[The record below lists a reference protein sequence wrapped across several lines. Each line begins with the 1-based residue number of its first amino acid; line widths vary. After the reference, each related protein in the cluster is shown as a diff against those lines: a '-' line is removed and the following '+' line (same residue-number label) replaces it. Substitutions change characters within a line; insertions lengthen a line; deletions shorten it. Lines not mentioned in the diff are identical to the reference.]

1 MAGVQ
6 VRITKPE
13 FNLREKLNKL
23 DYGRVPYEKMPA
35 GTVIQH
41 VFNHNAGTNHL
52 TTTNSSFTDLSFS
65 VSISPLFSDSLMLIE
80 YSSLGQQPNTAVGAS
95 AVTIYRD
102 NTTNIGSTSHSAM
115 GLAVVGE
122 FGNTSTGGGIYVT
135 APINF
140 FVYDTPNTT
149 STTKYSIYGRTTSSG
164 TAYIAHSGVS
174 RTLSVKEIKQ

>member
-1 MAGVQ
+1 MTT

-41 VFNHNAGTNHL
+41 VFNHDGGTSHL
-52 TTTNSSFTDLSFS
+52 STTSGSFVDLSFS
-65 VSISPLFSDSLMLIE
+65 VSISPLFSDSIMLIE
-80 YSSLGQQPNTAVGAS
+80 WSALGQQPNTAVAAS
-95 AVTIYRD
+95 AVTIYKN
-102 NTTNIGSTSHSAM
+102 NTTDIGSTVNSSM

-122 FGNTSTGGGIYVT
+122 FGSNGGIYVT

-149 STTKYSIYGRTTSSG
+149 STTKYSIYGRTTGSG
-164 TAYIAHSGVS
+164 IAYISHSGVS
-174 RTLSVKEIKQ
+174 RTLSVKEIRQ

>member
-1 MAGVQ
+1 MTT

-41 VFNHNAGTNHL
+41 VFNHDAGTSHL
-52 TTTNSSFTDLSFS
+52 STTSGTFTDMSFS
-65 VSISPLFSDSLMLIE
+65 VSISPLFSDSIMLIE
-80 YSSLGQQPNTAVGAS
+80 WSALGQQPNTAVAAS
-95 AVTIYRD
+95 AVTIYRN
-102 NTTNIGSTSHSAM
+102 NTTDIGSTAHSAM

-122 FGNTSTGGGIYVT
+122 FSSSGGVYVT

-149 STTKYSIYGRTTSSG
+149 STTKYSIYGRTTGSG
-164 TAYIAHSGVS
+164 IAYISHSGVS
-174 RTLSVKEIKQ
+174 RTLSVKEIRQ